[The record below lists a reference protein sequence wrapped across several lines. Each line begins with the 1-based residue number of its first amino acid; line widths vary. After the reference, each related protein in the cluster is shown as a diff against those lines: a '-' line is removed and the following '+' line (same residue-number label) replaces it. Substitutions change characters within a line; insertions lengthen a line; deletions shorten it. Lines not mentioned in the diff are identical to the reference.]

1 MEISKLFEIAPK
13 LADELVELHKHGGIE
28 LELWDTAYAL
38 VKEFYHTEEIVQI
51 IVRDKIVK

>member
-1 MEISKLFEIAPK
+1 VEISKLFEIAPK